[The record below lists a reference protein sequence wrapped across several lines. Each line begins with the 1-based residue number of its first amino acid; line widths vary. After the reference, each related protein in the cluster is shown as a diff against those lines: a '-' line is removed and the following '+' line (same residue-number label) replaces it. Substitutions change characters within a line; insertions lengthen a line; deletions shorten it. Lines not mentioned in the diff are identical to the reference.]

1 MPPALASLL
10 TAALVL
16 YLFLDEAR
24 RHPTR
29 RPALW
34 IPVLWMTVTGSR
46 FVSQW
51 LSLGSAEASAASSA
65 EGSPLDAIYFSA
77 LIAAALVTLHRRRV
91 DWGRLF
97 RDNRLLLLFMVYGL
111 ASIVWSDVP
120 VVAIKRWI
128 KTLGHPLMALVILT
142 DPDPVA
148 AFRTVMKRCSFV
160 LLPVSVLFIKYYP
173 QYGRGFD
180 AWTGQPTNNGIG
192 LSKNDLGYV
201 CMVFGLFHA
210 WNFQQ
215 AWRLSPAVVKWK
227 EAAPSLLML
236 GTAVWLLEVCDS
248 ATSLATLVMGGFTLW
263 LLSWRWL
270 DKRRIARTLIVWLV
284 LALLAQLMF
293 DVYAQVVQML
303 GRDPSLT
310 DRTAVWADALALQ
323 NRPLTGLGFESFWT
337 GPRLEVIWAKWWWQP
352 NQAHNGYI
360 ETYLNLGLIGV
371 CILGAMLV
379 ATFFSICRSIGAG
392 KPFAEL
398 RLAFLFAILAFNFTE
413 AAFKGVHLVW
423 TLFYLIALDAPPNRP
438 TQRASAVR
446 TVPVRRA
453 PAPRAPAQR
462 RRPG

>member
-24 RHPTR
+24 GNATR

-34 IPVLWMTVTGSR
+34 IPVLWMTITGSR

-51 LSLGSAEASAASSA
+51 LNLGSGESAASSA
-65 EGSPLDAIYFSA
+65 EGSPLDAVYFST

-97 RDNRLLLLFMVYGL
+97 RDNRLMLLFVAYGL
-111 ASIVWSDVP
+111 VSIVWSDVP
-120 VVAIKRWI
+120 LVALKRWI

-180 AWTGQPTNNGIG
+180 SWTGQPTNNGIG
-192 LSKNDLGYV
+192 LSKNDLGYL

-210 WNFQQ
+210 WNIQQ
-215 AWRLSPAVVKWK
+215 AWRLPARAARWK
-227 EAAPSLLML
+227 AAAPSLLML
-236 GTAVWLLEVCDS
+236 GTAVWLLQVADS
-248 ATSLATLVMGGFTLW
+248 ATSLATLVMGSLTLW
-263 LLSWRWL
+263 LLTWRWL
-270 DKRRIARTLIVWLV
+270 DKRRIARTLILWMV
-284 LALLAQLMF
+284 LAVAAQLMF
-293 DVYAQVVQML
+293 DIYTQVVQML
-303 GRDPSLT
+303 GRNPTLT

-323 NRPLTGLGFESFWT
+323 NRPWIGMGFESFWT
-337 GPRLEVIWAKWWWQP
+337 GPRLDIIWAKWWWQP

-360 ETYLNLGLIGV
+360 ETYLNLGLLGV
-371 CILGAMLV
+371 GILGAMLV
-379 ATFFSICRSIGAG
+379 ATFLSICRSIGAG
-392 KPFAEL
+392 NPFAEL
-398 RLAFLFAILAFNFTE
+398 RLAFLFAIIAFNFTE

-423 TLFYLIALDAPPNRP
+423 TLFYLIALDAPAGRP
-438 TQRASAVR
+438 AQPAR
-446 TVPVRRA
+446 TPRPLPARRA
-453 PAPRAPAQR
+453 LPPRVAPHR
-462 RRPG
+462 RGPV